1 MDPILLYFTPILL
14 LAPTGTVAP
23 TVDYCNCAS
32 RFVRA
37 SVRAFVLEV
46 STFCTFVLK
55 VSTFCTFVL
64 EVSTFIL
71 YVCAFVRI
79 VLDRTFLQKLV
90 HFGDS

>member
-1 MDPILLYFTPILL
+1 MDPILYFTPILL

-64 EVSTFIL
+64 KVSTF
-71 YVCAFVRI
+71 CTFVRI

>member
-1 MDPILLYFTPILL
+1 VIGQYCTEYFTPIHCCLL
-14 LAPTGTVAP
+14 LLTGTVAP
-23 TVDYCNCAS
+23 IVDYCNCAS

-64 EVSTFIL
+64 EVSTF
-71 YVCAFVRI
+71 CTFVR
-79 VLDRTFLQKLV
+79 LCELY
-90 HFGDS
+90 